1 MISNEIS
8 IIFSQR
14 LKKQRLQI
22 GITQEF
28 LAMELQLTPSSIWKY
43 ANARRFPRLS
53 GLVSIAD
60 YFNISIDYLLGRT
73 DNPVIQNKALLKTV

>member
-28 LAMELQLTPSSIWKY
+28 LAMELHLTPSSIWKY
-43 ANARRFPRLS
+43 ENARRFPRLS
-53 GLVSIAD
+53 GLVNIAD

-73 DNPVIQNKALLKTV
+73 DNPAIKKS

>member
-1 MISNEIS
+1 MISNEIP

-43 ANARRFPRLS
+43 ENARRFPRLS

-73 DNPVIQNKALLKTV
+73 DNPVIPK

>member
-1 MISNEIS
+1 MISNEIP

-14 LKKQRLQI
+14 LKKQRLLA

-28 LAMELQLTPSSIWKY
+28 LAMELQLAPSTIWKY
-43 ANARRFPRLS
+43 ENARRFPRLS
-53 GLVSIAD
+53 VLVSIAD

-73 DNPVIQNKALLKTV
+73 DNPAIKK